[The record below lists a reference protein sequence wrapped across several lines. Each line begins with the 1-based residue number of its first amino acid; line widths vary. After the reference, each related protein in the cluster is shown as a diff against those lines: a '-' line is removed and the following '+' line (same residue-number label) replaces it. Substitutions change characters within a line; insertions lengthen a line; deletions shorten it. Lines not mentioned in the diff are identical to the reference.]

1 MQRLPLLRALAV
13 VLAGLAGV
21 VLAADYKLNDGTTLS
36 GEGISFTDKGVVIKN
51 AEGRA
56 LPRAAWTNFTQEGLK
71 EFAKNPKARPFVETL
86 IVDATPPGGAAG
98 AEVNVPEVAVPK
110 REWKKPKEVEGKPAL
125 PESPGLIA
133 GMLGTSIGWLSLVL
147 AYAGIIYAG
156 YEVAIYRRRPKPL
169 VMGLSAI
176 PGVGFFAPIAF
187 LCLPA
192 VKTQEET
199 KPNAVA
205 QAAAQHAKEEQ
216 KAEQKPAPGKKKP
229 GLSFGK
235 KAEDGGHGAAAPAG
249 PKPVATAKPGAAVPA
264 AAAPSPVKAPAPP
277 AAAKLEPAVYRK
289 GETNINKR
297 FIETKFAGFFKAV
310 PAAPE
315 KDMWLVWVT
324 TTGGEYWS
332 KRVVSISQT
341 ELVVSA
347 AQEDGSFTDQP
358 IPLGDVQEIHLR
370 PQEG

>member
-86 IVDATPPGGAAG
+86 IVDATPTDGGTG
-98 AEVNVPEVAVPK
+98 AEANVPEVAVPK
-110 REWKKPKEVEGKPAL
+110 REWKKPKEVEGKPVL

-133 GMLGTSIGWLSLVL
+133 GIFGTSVGWLSLLV

-156 YEVAIYRRRPKPL
+156 FEVAVYRRRPKPL
-169 VMGLSAI
+169 VVGLSAI
-176 PGVGFFAPIAF
+176 PGLGLFAPIAF
-187 LCLPA
+187 LCMPA

-216 KAEQKPAPGKKKP
+216 KAEQKPAAGKKKP
-229 GLSFGK
+229 GLAFGK

-249 PKPVATAKPGAAVPA
+249 PKPVATAKPGAAAPA

-277 AAAKLEPAVYRK
+277 ASAKLEPAVYRK

-347 AQEDGSFTDQP
+347 AQESGEFADQA

>member
-1 MQRLPLLRALAV
+1 MLAC
-13 VLAGLAGV
+13 LAGV
-21 VLAADYKLNDGTTLS
+21 VLAADYKMNDGTTLS
-36 GEGISFTDKGVVIKN
+36 GDGISFTDKGVVIKTPDN
-51 AEGRA
+51 KA
-56 LPRAAWTNFTQEGLK
+56 LPRVAWTNFTQEGLK
-71 EFAKNPKARPFVETL
+71 QFAKNPKARPFVETL
-86 IVDATPPGGAAG
+86 IMDATPTDGGAG
-98 AEVNVPEVAVPK
+98 AEVNVPEAAVPK
-110 REWKKPKEVEGKPAL
+110 RDWKKPKGVEGKPVL
-125 PESPGLIA
+125 PEGPGLIA
-133 GMLGTSIGWLSLVL
+133 SMFGTGVGWLSLVI
-147 AYAGIIYAG
+147 AYAAIIYAG
-156 YEVAIYRRRPKPL
+156 HEVAVYRRRPKPL
-169 VMGLSAI
+169 VLGLSAI
-176 PGVGFFAPIAF
+176 PGLGFFAPIAF
-187 LCLPA
+187 LCMPA
-192 VKTQEET
+192 VKTQEEA

-205 QAAAQHAKEEQ
+205 QAAAQHAKEEQQ

-235 KAEDGGHGAAAPAG
+235 KSEDGGHGAASPAG
-249 PKPVATAKPGAAVPA
+249 PKPVATAKPGGAAAPA

-277 AAAKLEPAVYRK
+277 ASAKLEPAVYRK

-324 TTGGEYWS
+324 TTGGEFWS

-347 AQEDGSFTDQP
+347 AQESGEYADQA